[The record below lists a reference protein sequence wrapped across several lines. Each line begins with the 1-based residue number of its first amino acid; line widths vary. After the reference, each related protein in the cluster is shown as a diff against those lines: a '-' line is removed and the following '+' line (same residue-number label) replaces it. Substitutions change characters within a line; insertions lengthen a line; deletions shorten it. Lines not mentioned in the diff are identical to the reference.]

1 LSEYCFVQQNLL
13 FQQPLVQILWRFLY
27 LLIGLEFFAFDL
39 LGRLRFQSK
48 LEIDF
53 VVQVY
58 QKPFQQKTPEENLLA
73 P

>member
-1 LSEYCFVQQNLL
+1 LLHQQLGSFWL
-13 FQQPLVQILWRFLY
+13 YQQRLAQLLWRFLC

-39 LGRLRFQSK
+39 LGRLHFQSK

-53 VVQVY
+53 VVPVY

>member
-1 LSEYCFVQQNLL
+1 MYQLL
-13 FQQPLVQILWRFLY
+13 LVQLLWRFLY

-39 LGRLRFQSK
+39 PGRLRFQSK

-53 VVQVY
+53 VVPVY